1 MSYFFSP
8 NKNAFYDS
16 ELKSAYDATN
26 SWPEDAIE
34 VSDDTFQT
42 YISAAPEGK
51 VRGSINGEPKWVD
64 VPPLTSD
71 ENLTAAANKKS
82 ILISE
87 ASAVIAPLQD
97 AVDLEMA
104 TNSEK
109 DSLVVWKKY
118 RVLLNRVDISSA
130 PEIDWPELPS

>member
-8 NKNAFYDS
+8 EKNAFYDS
-16 ELKSAYDATN
+16 ELKSAYDANN

-51 VRGSINGEPKWVD
+51 VRGSIEGEPGWVD
-64 VPPLTSD
+64 IPPLTSE
-71 ENLTAAANKKS
+71 ENVTAAANKKN
-82 ILISE
+82 ILLSD
-87 ASAVIAPLQD
+87 ASAIIAPLQD

-104 TNSEK
+104 TDSEK
-109 DSLVVWKKY
+109 ESLAIWKKY
-118 RVLLNRVDISSA
+118 RVLLNRVDTSNA
-130 PEIDWPELPS
+130 PEIDWPTLPS